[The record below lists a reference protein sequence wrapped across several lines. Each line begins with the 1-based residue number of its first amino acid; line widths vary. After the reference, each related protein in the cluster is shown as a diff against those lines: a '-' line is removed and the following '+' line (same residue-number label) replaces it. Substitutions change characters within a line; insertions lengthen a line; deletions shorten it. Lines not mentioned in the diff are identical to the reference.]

1 MSSSEPPSGNT
12 ELFTLVLC
20 SVCLVVLSMLFSI
33 AESSFLS
40 INKLRLR
47 SKINR
52 NDRKALRAGK
62 LLQHKEKLLNTL
74 LVANELVNILLS
86 SILTATALKLFGPA
100 GVGIATVVTTIF
112 LLVFGE
118 ITPKA
123 ISTRHPDFFAYNL
136 SLFVSVTVKFFSP
149 VIPIFTFISRGILKV
164 FGISIKKES
173 KSFTEDEIK
182 TIIEVGGETGAINKS
197 ESTMMHRVFKFSDLE
212 AQSIMVPRTKIIS
225 VPVGAKYHEVI
236 GLAQQSHL
244 SRFPVFRKDIDDIV
258 GILYIKDL
266 LFCEENE
273 KEFSV
278 QNIMRPPLFIPGT
291 KSISYAQMQLA
302 QSQQTIAIV
311 IDEYSGTDGLLTKE
325 DIVSE
330 IFGFIKNDT
339 DKAKILMEVN
349 KAEDINEFSISGEAR
364 LLDLQEQM
372 HIPLSSE
379 INETL
384 AGWLLEQLDHLPEV
398 GESIEFSGF
407 KFTVEKMKMHKVE
420 KVLVKN
426 LGEGKDIQET

>member
-1 MSSSEPPSGNT
+1 
-12 ELFTLVLC
+12 
-20 SVCLVVLSMLFSI
+20 
-33 AESSFLS
+33 
-40 INKLRLR
+40 
-47 SKINR
+47 
-52 NDRKALRAGK
+52 
-62 LLQHKEKLLNTL
+62 
-74 LVANELVNILLS
+74 
-86 SILTATALKLFGPA
+86 
-100 GVGIATVVTTIF
+100 
-112 LLVFGE
+112 
-118 ITPKA
+118 
-123 ISTRHPDFFAYNL
+123 
-136 SLFVSVTVKFFSP
+136 
-149 VIPIFTFISRGILKV
+149 
-164 FGISIKKES
+164 
-173 KSFTEDEIK
+173 
-182 TIIEVGGETGAINKS
+182 
-197 ESTMMHRVFKFSDLE
+197 
-212 AQSIMVPRTKIIS
+212 
-225 VPVGAKYHEVI
+225 
-236 GLAQQSHL
+236 
-244 SRFPVFRKDIDDIV
+244 
-258 GILYIKDL
+258 
-266 LFCEENE
+266 
-273 KEFSV
+273 
-278 QNIMRPPLFIPGT
+278 
-291 KSISYAQMQLA
+291 MQLA

-426 LGEGKDIQET
+426 LGEGKALQET

>member
-100 GVGIATVVTTIF
+100 GVGIASVVTTIF

-136 SLFVSVTVKFFSP
+136 SLFVTVTVKFFSP

-173 KSFTEDEIK
+173 K
-182 TIIEVGGETGAINKS
+182 
-197 ESTMMHRVFKFSDLE
+197 
-212 AQSIMVPRTKIIS
+212 
-225 VPVGAKYHEVI
+225 
-236 GLAQQSHL
+236 
-244 SRFPVFRKDIDDIV
+244 
-258 GILYIKDL
+258 
-266 LFCEENE
+266 
-273 KEFSV
+273 
-278 QNIMRPPLFIPGT
+278 
-291 KSISYAQMQLA
+291 
-302 QSQQTIAIV
+302 
-311 IDEYSGTDGLLTKE
+311 
-325 DIVSE
+325 
-330 IFGFIKNDT
+330 
-339 DKAKILMEVN
+339 
-349 KAEDINEFSISGEAR
+349 
-364 LLDLQEQM
+364 
-372 HIPLSSE
+372 
-379 INETL
+379 
-384 AGWLLEQLDHLPEV
+384 
-398 GESIEFSGF
+398 
-407 KFTVEKMKMHKVE
+407 
-420 KVLVKN
+420 
-426 LGEGKDIQET
+426 